1 MVTHGQ
7 ANRGLALSM
16 LVVLV
21 LGTMSGL
28 VQVPPS
34 VVLEAAPEP
43 ATSVAGL
50 ENYRLYLD
58 AENSSA
64 GGDGH
69 ITTIEPSGSQEEL
82 SALSGIE
89 FRSSEMISDLTLYG
103 EGSDND
109 QIQLTIYMRF
119 RGQQGS
125 TGDVAF
131 SLKAGDSQ
139 IGSETIDLD
148 DPCSSTFQQNCAWT
162 SSEVFFDVSSNG
174 VTVPNGK
181 SLKLVIDGQASC
193 EGQGGGNP
201 IGGGSD
207 CDIEIAFGDLDST
220 EGTSRLEVMANALS
234 ASSVKVHT
242 PGSAWGDP
250 ETLTWAPNALGEDR
264 EIQFDVD
271 VRDAFG
277 RADIQSVNLVLSTP
291 NGASAVFDEEFEDD
305 DLRLDNEGLVGNYTW
320 TYDAGAMAPG
330 VYPLALEIRDV
341 QGHTVLYEHGGIE
354 FVEHGIN
361 LGVPSNQPT
370 TVLIA
375 PGQTST
381 VEFLV
386 THIGASASA
395 MEVRLDLA
403 RSLPSSW
410 SDPVWDQP
418 AGYTLTGGGDVVRPI
433 LSIEVGEDLTNAPSR
448 LEVEARAYAEN
459 ENGQLVEVA
468 IVDLTLDFD
477 EVGVYA
483 EPRVSVFEDVEHQRQ
498 IADSTRPDLYDETLS
513 HYVDMSDAQEGVDF
527 YIDVFNAG
535 FDTDAFKLRVT
546 ELPESWLYRF
556 YDNDTG
562 QQLVEEG
569 INSLTPSIGSFQQ
582 LTLRMTVFPPDQREA
597 QDIGLVRVLVVSG
610 NDADL
615 RTEVAFTV
623 HRTFGVLAEVIS
635 DSDAKSLGSVGP
647 IAPGSDAWFRF
658 RITDA
663 GDEDVETT
671 WRIVPPNLLPRND
684 GQYASWDYAITDDT
698 GANAPVVRLSGEE
711 YADLRLDVTL
721 RDQVEAG
728 NHTIYVGIIED
739 GVDDDE
745 ARYFDM
751 PVTVVVKEDVVAGRL
766 LITLES
772 QMTPFGPGQSKELGF
787 RVDNENN
794 IPLTI
799 LISLDEPSGWDNGAV
814 SVNSFQQA
822 GSTLL
827 VTVDAYS
834 NEKFTVDLTAPT
846 TVKNNDRAE
855 LTIIVEPYD
864 DEVPYGAD
872 FKQQTRFQFA
882 TTCTEVAC
890 LTNELLDPEPSTIGL
905 IAILVGIVLY
915 ATYRRGATRSMAA
928 AMPVKDVALPE
939 DDVVAEPEA
948 APELDLP
955 PAVTA
960 DDDDDLEL
968 LDELS
973 DL

>member
-1 MVTHGQ
+1 
-7 ANRGLALSM
+7 M
-16 LVVLV
+16 LVLLV
-21 LGTMSGL
+21 LSTMAGL
-28 VQVPPS
+28 VHVPPS
-34 VVLEAAPEP
+34 GALEAAEEP
-43 ATSVAGL
+43 SNSLAGL

-58 AENSSA
+58 AQNSSA

-82 SALSGIE
+82 STLGGIE
-89 FRSSEMISDLTLYG
+89 FRSSEMISDLTIYG
-103 EGSDND
+103 EGSGSDE
-109 QIQLTIYMRF
+109 IQLTIHMRF

-125 TGDVAF
+125 TGDVSF
-131 SLKAGDSQ
+131 SLKAGDTQ
-139 IGSETIDLD
+139 IGSETVDLD
-148 DPCSSTFQQNCAWT
+148 DPCSSTFQQNCGYAVN
-162 SSEVFFDVSSNG
+162 EVIFDVSSNG
-174 VTVPNGK
+174 VTIPNGK

-193 EGQGGGNP
+193 EGQGGGSP
-201 IGGGSD
+201 IGGGD
-207 CDIEIAFGDLDST
+207 CDIEIAFGDLDSSARY
-220 EGTSRLEVMANALS
+220 SRLEVMANALS

-250 ETLTWAPNALGEDR
+250 ESLTWAPNALGEDR

-291 NGASAVFDEEFEDD
+291 NGASAVFDKEFDDD

-320 TYDAGAMAPG
+320 TYDAGSMAPG

-341 QGHTVLYEHGGIE
+341 QGHTVLYEHGGVE

-375 PGQTST
+375 PGQTSN

-386 THIGASASA
+386 THIGASAAA

-418 AGYTLTGGGDVVRPI
+418 AGYTLSGGGSVVRPI

-448 LEVEARAYAEN
+448 LEIEARAYAEN
-459 ENGQLVEVA
+459 DDGQLVEVA

-569 INSLTPSIGSFQQ
+569 INSLSPSIGSFQQ
-582 LTLRMTVFPPDQREA
+582 LTLRMTVFPPDEREA

-635 DSDAKSLGSVGP
+635 DSDAKALGSVGP
-647 IAPGSDAWFRF
+647 IAPGADAWFRF

-684 GQYASWDYAITDDT
+684 GIYTSWDYSITDDS
-698 GANAPVVRLSGEE
+698 GDAAPVVRLSGDE
-711 YADLRLDVTL
+711 YADLRLDVGL
-721 RDQVEAG
+721 RDQIEAG
-728 NHTIYVGIIED
+728 NHTLYVGIIED

-772 QMTPFGPGQSKELGF
+772 QLTPFGPGESKELGF
-787 RVDNENN
+787 RVDNQNN
-794 IPLTI
+794 IPLTV
-799 LISLDEPSGWDNGAV
+799 LVSLDEPSGWENGAV

-864 DEVPYGAD
+864 DEVPYGID
-872 FKQQTRFQFA
+872 FKQQTKFEFA

-890 LTNELLDPEPSTIGL
+890 LANELRDPEPSTIGL
-905 IAILVGIVLY
+905 IGMLVAIVLY
-915 ATYRRGATRSMAA
+915 GTYRRGANKTIAA
-928 AMPVKDVALPE
+928 ALPTKDVAFPDSVE
-939 DDVVAEPEA
+939 FETPVEQD
-948 APELDLP
+948 LDLP
-955 PAVTA
+955 PAVTEEF
-960 DDDDDLEL
+960 DDDLEL

>member
-1 MVTHGQ
+1 MRLNTRNGKRFNTPAAGKTVVSMVTHGQ

-21 LGTMSGL
+21 LATMSGL

-103 EGSDND
+103 EGADND
-109 QIQLTIYMRF
+109 QIQLTIHMRF

-125 TGDVAF
+125 TGDVTF

-139 IGSETIDLD
+139 IGSETVNLD
-148 DPCSSTFQQNCAWT
+148 DPCSATFQQSCNFAVNEILFEIST
-162 SSEVFFDVSSNG
+162 NG

-207 CDIEIAFGDLDST
+207 CDIEVAFGDLESSSSY
-220 EGTSRLEVMANALS
+220 SRLEVRANALS

-291 NGASAVFDEEFEDD
+291 NGASAVFDEEFDDD

-320 TYDAGAMAPG
+320 TYDAGAMAPASI
-330 VYPLALEIRDV
+330 PALEIR
-341 QGHTVLYEHGGIE
+341 TFRATPCSTSRGIE

-418 AGYTLTGGGDVVRPI
+418 AGYTLTGGGSVVRPI

-527 YIDVFNAG
+527 YIAVFNAG
-535 FDTDAFKLRVT
+535 FDSDAFKLRVT

-684 GQYASWDYAITDDT
+684 GQYASWDYSITDDT
-698 GANAPVVRLSGEE
+698 GSNAPVVRLSGEE
-711 YADLRLDVTL
+711 YADLRLDVGL
-721 RDQVEAG
+721 RDQIEAG

-745 ARYFDM
+745 ARYFD
-751 PVTVVVKEDVVAGRL
+751 TRDRRGQGRRRGRRL

-772 QMTPFGPGQSKELGF
+772 QMTPFGPGQSKEIGF

-794 IPLTI
+794 IPLTV
-799 LISLDEPSGWDNGAV
+799 LISLMNLVAGRTVRWRELLPAGGKHPSG
-814 SVNSFQQA
+814 
-822 GSTLL
+822 
-827 VTVDAYS
+827 
-834 NEKFTVDLTAPT
+834 
-846 TVKNNDRAE
+846 DR
-855 LTIIVEPYD
+855 
-864 DEVPYGAD
+864 
-872 FKQQTRFQFA
+872 
-882 TTCTEVAC
+882 
-890 LTNELLDPEPSTIGL
+890 
-905 IAILVGIVLY
+905 
-915 ATYRRGATRSMAA
+915 
-928 AMPVKDVALPE
+928 
-939 DDVVAEPEA
+939 
-948 APELDLP
+948 
-955 PAVTA
+955 
-960 DDDDDLEL
+960 
-968 LDELS
+968 
-973 DL
+973 